1 MFNGTASKVSDF
13 LIVYRLYIKIKMRDV
28 MMEEQV
34 QWVLSY
40 MQRGLADVWK
50 KNMIEDL
57 ESRSLSYITIGEFLS
72 DLKEEFSS
80 GDNKMI
86 KITELKKVEQRS
98 KTIEEFV

>member
-13 LIVYRLYIKIKMRDV
+13 LIVYRLYIKIKMRDI

-80 GDNKMI
+80 EDNKMI

-98 KTIEEFV
+98 KTMEEFV